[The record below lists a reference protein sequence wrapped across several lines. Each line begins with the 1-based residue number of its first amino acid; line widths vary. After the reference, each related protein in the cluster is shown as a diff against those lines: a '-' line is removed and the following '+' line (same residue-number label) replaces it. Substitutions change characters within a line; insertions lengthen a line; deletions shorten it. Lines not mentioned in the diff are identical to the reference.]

1 MTDLNIPDYASVDE
15 CHSSNYGENLFYQNI
30 IEASGLEPQ
39 PFGVPWVTF
48 DGIWIDIE
56 ADYNMDFKE
65 VLCTFFLTSVPECNN
80 LPVY

>member
-30 IEASGLEPQ
+30 IEASELGPQ

-48 DGIWIDIE
+48 DGIWIDRLII
-56 ADYNMDFKE
+56 
-65 VLCTFFLTSVPECNN
+65 TWTSKKFSAPSS
-80 LPVY
+80 